1 MKGRIFDIQRFSL
14 HDGPGIRTTVFLK
27 GCPLRCAWCQNP
39 EGIEVGPELLFTP
52 AYCVRCGACA
62 KACPHGVHRME
73 NGVHVMDRSGCV
85 VCGKC
90 VAACLAGALEI
101 VGREMA
107 VAEALRIVAED
118 RVYYEKSGGGV
129 TLSGGEPLAQ
139 ARFAVGLLAAC
150 RKAGFHTAVDTAL
163 DVEWKAVEKAL
174 PHTDLFLVDLKHTD
188 PVRHEQGTGRSN
200 ARVLS
205 NLRELDRRGAALVVR
220 VPVIPGFNDREE
232 DIASIAA
239 VAASLKN
246 VRFVELLPFH
256 KLGEPKWAG
265 LGKVA
270 PLSGAN
276 TLTREALERLAR
288 AAEVQ
293 GVQVKG
299 RWKREA
305 RSGERGVRNGECGS
319 GNGEWQ
325 ERLEAIRERKRLHTV
340 GKQKMGAQDRDDWGD
355 IPLGDQVFAFRPETA
370 HPKGYVLGPRDC
382 GRNFRRFLEAVPTY
396 VDRNSSLLGG
406 YYVTFNQFVTG
417 WDPENYWTDL
427 APEFRRYGIVHGIDN
442 NQHFLP
448 DVKIGLDMGF
458 GGLLAKLAACRQVNT
473 GADEQAYYDGLTDFV
488 QGIQGWIRRH
498 ADAARAMATGETSV
512 WAKENL
518 RDMAAINDR
527 LSEAPPGTFREAC
540 QWLAWYQMAKR
551 MYIGGGSLGRLDLL
565 LLPYYE
571 RDVKAGILDDD
582 EATFHIACFLVK
594 DSHYIQLGGMDAQG
608 DDQTNRLSFL
618 FLEAAHRVKVPANLA
633 VAVHEKT
640 DPELLR
646 RATELLVVDRM
657 GIPRFAGL
665 TAVVDGMVKRGFPLE
680 VARQR
685 VQAGCNWFCVPG
697 REYCFSDTIKI
708 NFARIL
714 EVALDD
720 LECRTR
726 DAERGTRHTPSSVQR
741 LWKRFDTHLTR
752 AVEVTARGIDFHI
765 AHQHRYYPEFGL
777 SVLCHGP
784 VEKGVDAS
792 HGAVEFVNVGVDGA
806 ALATVADSFAAIEQ
820 RVEKEGSVT
829 WSELSCALNQKWW
842 RCGRIRALMESVPGY
857 GRGGT
862 RGDWWAERISRR
874 FSELVVAK
882 LTPGGHRMTPG
893 LFSWASTISMGRDTG
908 ATPDG
913 RGAGDPISFGANP
926 NPGRLRGGSLVPT
939 GLSTAIARVHP
950 PYGNP
955 APLQFDVDPGLVSD
969 EDGVEKFAAFIRAH
983 FALGG
988 TLINANILDRDKV
1001 LDACRNPAKY
1011 PDLVVRVT
1019 GFSVYFASLSDTFR
1033 KLVYDRV
1040 VAMEG

>member
-1 MKGRIFDIQRFSL
+1 
-14 HDGPGIRTTVFLK
+14 
-27 GCPLRCAWCQNP
+27 
-39 EGIEVGPELLFTP
+39 
-52 AYCVRCGACA
+52 
-62 KACPHGVHRME
+62 
-73 NGVHVMDRSGCV
+73 
-85 VCGKC
+85 
-90 VAACLAGALEI
+90 
-101 VGREMA
+101 
-107 VAEALRIVAED
+107 
-118 RVYYEKSGGGV
+118 
-129 TLSGGEPLAQ
+129 
-139 ARFAVGLLAAC
+139 
-150 RKAGFHTAVDTAL
+150 
-163 DVEWKAVEKAL
+163 
-174 PHTDLFLVDLKHTD
+174 
-188 PVRHEQGTGRSN
+188 
-200 ARVLS
+200 
-205 NLRELDRRGAALVVR
+205 
-220 VPVIPGFNDREE
+220 
-232 DIASIAA
+232 
-239 VAASLKN
+239 
-246 VRFVELLPFH
+246 
-256 KLGEPKWAG
+256 
-265 LGKVA
+265 
-270 PLSGAN
+270 
-276 TLTREALERLAR
+276 
-288 AAEVQ
+288 
-293 GVQVKG
+293 
-299 RWKREA
+299 
-305 RSGERGVRNGECGS
+305 
-319 GNGEWQ
+319 
-325 ERLEAIRERKRLHTV
+325 
-340 GKQKMGAQDRDDWGD
+340 MGAQDRDDWGD

-427 APEFRRYGIVHGIDN
+427 APEFRRYGIIHGIDN
-442 NQHFLP
+442 NQHFLA
-448 DVKIGLDMGF
+448 DVEIGLDLGF
-458 GGLLAKLAACRQVNT
+458 GGLLAKIAACRQVNT

-498 ADAARAMATGETSV
+498 ADVARSLATCETSA

-518 RDMAAINDR
+518 RDLGAINDR

-551 MYIGGGSLGRLDLL
+551 MYVGGGSLGRLDLL

-571 RDVKAGILDDD
+571 RDVKAGTLDDE
-582 EATFHIACFLVK
+582 EAIFHLACFLVK

-608 DDQTNRLSFL
+608 NDQTNRLSFL
-618 FLEAAHRVKVPANLA
+618 FLEAAHQVQVPANLA

-640 DPELLR
+640 DPALLR
-646 RATELLVVDRM
+646 RATELLVMDRM

-665 TAVVDGMVKRGFPLE
+665 TAVVAGMVKRGFPIE

-685 VQAGCNWFCVPG
+685 VQAGCHWFCVPG

-714 EVALDD
+714 EAALDD
-720 LECRTR
+720 LERGVR
-726 DAERGTRHTPSSVQR
+726 DGERGTRQAKFGVPQ
-741 LWKRFDTHLTR
+741 LWRRFDKHLAR

-765 AHQHRYYPEFGL
+765 EHQHRYYPEFGL

-792 HGAVEFVNVGVDGA
+792 HGSVEFVNVGVDGA

-820 RVEKEGSVT
+820 RVVKEGAVT
-829 WSELSCALNQKWW
+829 RSELFCALNQNWW
-842 RCGRIRALMESVPGY
+842 RCGRTRALMESVPGY

-882 LTPGGHRMTPG
+882 PTPGGHRMTPG
-893 LFSWASTISMGRDTG
+893 LFSWASTISMGRATG

-913 RGAGDPISFGANP
+913 RGAGEPISFGANP

-939 GLSTAIARVHP
+939 ALSTAIARVHP

-955 APLQFDVDPGLVSD
+955 APLQFDMDPGVVSED
-969 EDGVEKFAAFIRAH
+969 DGVEKIEAFIRAH

-988 TLINANILDRDKV
+988 TLVNANILDRDQV
-1001 LDACRNPAKY
+1001 LDACRHPAKY

-1040 VAMEG
+1040 VALGS